1 MEIVLRGLQYDK
13 CLVYLDD
20 IIVIGE
26 NFDKAMK
33 NLRSVFLSKL
43 TYNYKF
49 RNASFFKPKLSSL
62 DIYFLNKA
70 LPVTQINHLYKGIGH
85 DRKKKGDKRF
95 CGFGSFSYYRTMVP
109 NFAEI
114 ALPLTRLTKKKV
126 AFEWGPTQ
134 EAAFNHLKTC
144 LTNPPV
150 LSFPLESGGSFILDC
165 DSSVSAIG
173 SVISQYQFNTECV
186 IACGSKTLNGAQ
198 RNYCTTKRELYSIVY
213 FVKIL

>member
-95 CGFGSFSYYRTMVP
+95 CGFGQ
-109 NFAEI
+109 
-114 ALPLTRLTKKKV
+114 LLQDDGTK
-126 AFEWGPTQ
+126 FRR
-134 EAAFNHLKTC
+134 
-144 LTNPPV
+144 
-150 LSFPLESGGSFILDC
+150 
-165 DSSVSAIG
+165 DSSAI
-173 SVISQYQFNTECV
+173 N
-186 IACGSKTLNGAQ
+186 KTYKEKG
-198 RNYCTTKRELYSIVY
+198 CI
-213 FVKIL
+213 